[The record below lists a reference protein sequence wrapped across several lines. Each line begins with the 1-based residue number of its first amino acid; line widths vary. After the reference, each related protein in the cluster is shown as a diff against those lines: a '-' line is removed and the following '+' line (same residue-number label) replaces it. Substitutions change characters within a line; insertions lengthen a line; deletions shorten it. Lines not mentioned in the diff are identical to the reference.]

1 MKSLFDLTQFSGIK
15 LKNRFFR
22 SATYDGLADE
32 RGHMTEELFQVYENL
47 AKGGVGTIITGLTT
61 VTDIEQAIP
70 RQMAIYDDSFIDGYK
85 KLTEMSHRYHANIIL
100 QLACLGSQTSSG
112 KVVWGPSSVEET
124 GGQVYCFGG
133 KVLNSFEVISNI
145 RQKLGEQGDRAG
157 RSIRYSG
164 AS

>member
-1 MKSLFDLTQFSGIK
+1 MIEPGGINQVFQVLRDLT
-15 LKNRFFR
+15 
-22 SATYDGLADE
+22 
-32 RGHMTEELFQVYENL
+32 
-47 AKGGVGTIITGLTT
+47 
-61 VTDIEQAIP
+61 
-70 RQMAIYDDSFIDGYK
+70 
-85 KLTEMSHRYHANIIL
+85 
-100 QLACLGSQTSSG
+100 
-112 KVVWGPSSVEET
+112 ET